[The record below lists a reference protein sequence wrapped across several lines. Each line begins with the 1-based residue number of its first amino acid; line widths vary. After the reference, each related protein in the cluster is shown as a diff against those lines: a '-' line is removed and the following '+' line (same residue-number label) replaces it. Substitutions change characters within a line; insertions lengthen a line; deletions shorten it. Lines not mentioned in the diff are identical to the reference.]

1 MAFGSE
7 VEPAPTVA
15 RPQPHTAQDEIEVDR
30 FEEVMKEIE
39 ERKEF
44 LKEMEALG
52 QGQKY
57 RTKLMTEISQVRIST
72 PIICKI
78 GGSTSL
84 LLSFILC
91 RKFMNL
97 KE

>member
-7 VEPAPTVA
+7 VEPAAPAVT
-15 RPQPHTAQDEIEVDR
+15 RPHPLPAQDETEVDR

-44 LKEMEALG
+44 LEEMEALG

-57 RTKLMTEISQVRIST
+57 RSELMTEISQVSIIISIQNSST
-72 PIICKI
+72 CQFLSLMYIIE
-78 GGSTSL
+78 
-84 LLSFILC
+84 
-91 RKFMNL
+91 NL
-97 KE
+97 